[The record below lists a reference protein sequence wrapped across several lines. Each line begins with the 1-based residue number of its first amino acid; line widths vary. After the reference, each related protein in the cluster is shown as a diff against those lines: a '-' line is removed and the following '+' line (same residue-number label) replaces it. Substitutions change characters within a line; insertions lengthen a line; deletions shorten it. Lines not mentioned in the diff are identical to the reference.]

1 MTERKVIRYKKREI
15 DLIEDMIK
23 GEHSYSEIA
32 AEVNKQ
38 IWNGD
43 AIRSDKAIINFV
55 GQRKKRLAVNSGSVI
70 SSSEVR
76 VLAKELNTAVVNLLK
91 GADNILKENKDLKKM
106 LRDLKDVRQAV
117 EKFQSSF
124 NGKMA

>member
-55 GQRKKRLAVNSGSVI
+55 WQRKKRLAVNSGSVI

-91 GADNILKENKDLKKM
+91 GVDNILKENKDLKKM